1 MAKGADT
8 RKRILDVA
16 QGSVLEKGFGA
27 TSIEEIIAATGL
39 TKSGFFYH
47 FRDKTELAKAL
58 LHRYIEEEERL
69 FDEVFAR
76 ANALADEPLS
86 ALLLGLKLLA
96 ELFTDLPRGHPGC
109 LVALSC
115 YHERV
120 FNRDIQ
126 ELNRHAALLWRQR
139 FRTMFQAIMVDH
151 LPREPVSADDLADM
165 VSTVLEGAI
174 VMSKALREPD
184 SMARQILVLRSL
196 LKLVFTAPRP
206 APLPMEA
213 ARA

>member
-1 MAKGADT
+1 MGRGAET
-8 RKRILDVA
+8 RRRILDVA
-16 QGSVLEKGFGA
+16 QVSVLEKGFGA
-27 TSIEEIIAATGL
+27 TSIDEIIAATDL

-76 ANALADEPLS
+76 AHALADEPLP
-86 ALLLGLKLLA
+86 AMLLGLKLLA
-96 ELFTDLPRGHPGC
+96 EMFADLPRGHPGC

-120 FNRDIQ
+120 FNREIQ

-139 FRTMFQAIMVDH
+139 FRTMFEAIIVDH
-151 LPREPVSADDLADM
+151 PPREPVSAEDLADM

-184 SMARQILVLRSL
+184 SMGRQILVLRSL
-196 LKLVFTAPRP
+196 LKLVFTAPRAGP
-206 APLPMEA
+206 RLVDA